1 MDYLTQHYKNLS
13 EQLQAK
19 VNHLKQLMEAEV
31 ETKVAPGSGMEPA
44 KTIEKEKKKTLKE
57 PVDEP
62 REPINVDPS

>member
-31 ETKVAPGSGMEPA
+31 ETKVAPGFGTEPA
-44 KTIEKEKKKTLKE
+44 KTIEKEKKKTLKKPEE
-57 PVDEP
+57 PT
-62 REPINVDPS
+62 NVDTA